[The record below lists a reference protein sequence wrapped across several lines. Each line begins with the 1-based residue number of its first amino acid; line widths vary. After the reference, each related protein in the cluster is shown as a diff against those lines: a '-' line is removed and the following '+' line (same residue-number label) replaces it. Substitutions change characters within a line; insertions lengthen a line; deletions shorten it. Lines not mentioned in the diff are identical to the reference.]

1 VPLLGS
7 ELEARVEYE
16 GRRIP
21 LIVTKCLEEVE
32 QRGLDTEGIYRK
44 GGGASQM
51 RMIQE
56 AFDRGDDIDLEDPSI
71 DICAVTS
78 VLKQYFRKLPTPL
91 VTYNVYDRMIE
102 SASKLSCFAYSIY
115 VQACWIV
122 WTNTPIIEEHDEEK
136 RRTLVKGL
144 INELPSL
151 NRDILFFIINHLTK
165 YVNHLSFLNIWVM
178 LTIFSITGSSDI
190 KLRIWFVVL

>member
-1 VPLLGS
+1 MTSIIFSKTCQTNLFPVPLLGS

-56 AFDRGDDIDLEDPSI
+56 AFDRGEEIDLEDPSI

-91 VTYNVYDRMIE
+91 VTYNVYDGMIE
-102 SASKLSCFAYSIY
+102 SASKLYLLAYPFTS
-115 VQACWIV
+115 
-122 WTNTPIIEEHDEEK
+122 
-136 RRTLVKGL
+136 
-144 INELPSL
+144 
-151 NRDILFFIINHLTK
+151 ILFDAT
-165 YVNHLSFLNIWVM
+165 
-178 LTIFSITGSSDI
+178 D
-190 KLRIWFVVL
+190 